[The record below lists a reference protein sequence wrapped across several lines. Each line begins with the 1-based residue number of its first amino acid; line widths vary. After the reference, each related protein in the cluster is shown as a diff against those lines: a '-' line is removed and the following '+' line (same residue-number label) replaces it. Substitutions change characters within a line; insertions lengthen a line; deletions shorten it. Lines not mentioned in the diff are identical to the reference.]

1 MESRLGLT
9 STGQCVGVIVVGL
22 CCAPFGV
29 GILLIV
35 WGVLAYIQLSEVQ
48 NKIPKKHTSTSNRS
62 ALRALSGEP
71 INDEPEPEIKPEG
84 MSKKEKALDA
94 LSKMGK

>member
-9 STGQCVGVIVVGL
+9 STSQCVVVIVVGL

-29 GILLIV
+29 GILLVV
-35 WGVLAYIQLSEVQ
+35 WGGIAYWQLSEAR
-48 NKIPKKHTSTSNRS
+48 NPLPRKHGATANRS
-62 ALRALSGEP
+62 ALQALSGEP
-71 INDEPEPEIKPEG
+71 VEEIPEPEPEG

-94 LSKMGK
+94 LSRMGK